1 LRARV
6 TSMAALR
13 RDASLLGPVGGL
25 RWRSVEICAAVMGVG
40 PEAEEVD
47 EVGGVVDWKSA
58 CTA

>member
-1 LRARV
+1 M
-6 TSMAALR
+6 TSLAALR